1 MPHGHQL
8 VATIWLACYD
18 TTVAISI
25 VWMHVTRT
33 LLLIPSAPSRKVYR
47 IRKTPSRQLAP
58 RMVCRILPCWY
69 QGEIRVLPPFRGDR
83 DQVFFLGIRR
93 SEISDISSVSSGKKS
108 RRIGKICTPSGK
120 TQGAARRRKAA
131 LFHRGPSSG
140 SDRSILDH
148 AATHDFILVSTDSDF
163 ERLLRQVP
171 GAQPNSQDHLIC
183 SRKA

>member
-47 IRKTPSRQLAP
+47 IRKTPSRQPAP
-58 RMVCRILPCWY
+58 RMVCRILSCWY
-69 QGEIRVLPPFRGDR
+69 QGEIRVPPPFRGDR

-93 SEISDISSVSSGKKS
+93 SEL
-108 RRIGKICTPSGK
+108 
-120 TQGAARRRKAA
+120 ARVGQVGN
-131 LFHRGPSSG
+131 LP
-140 SDRSILDH
+140 
-148 AATHDFILVSTDSDF
+148 HDCRAVF
-163 ERLLRQVP
+163 
-171 GAQPNSQDHLIC
+171 G
-183 SRKA
+183 